1 MRTLGA
7 FTNNSSQNVI
17 FLVIFKVANEV
28 LLGKGQ
34 TESKYGPAGGPKKCK
49 ARIYHFSIK
58 GALLYI
64 SPLGL
69 HLVIAYFQINVIIQQ
84 VLNFQLLG

>member
-34 TESKYGPAGGPKKCK
+34 TESKYRPTGVPKKCR
-49 ARIYHFSIK
+49 ARIWHFSIK
-58 GALLYI
+58 KALSYI
-64 SPLGL
+64 SPLSL
-69 HLVIAYFQINVIIQQ
+69 CLVIAYFQINVIIQQ
-84 VLNFQLLG
+84 VLNF